1 MPSCLIL
8 RKWVISKEWFIT
20 EMSVYRIPSFFPI
33 PFMIRLE
40 MCSEKKMLKMHSN
53 MALQLYIPDAIF
65 FNFHTLYI
73 SQVVLVGFFPHALW
87 LWLTLCWLVMALS
100 TKSWKMSFQRDAL
113 WGLCLYFHFFL
124 SFFCIFPFFS
134 YWVLGPQLPLG
145 VGVGHCRPSFL
156 SVVSVLDTSLSR
168 TVFSQPLSETH
179 FMCP

>member
-40 MCSEKKMLKMHSN
+40 MCSEKNVKNAFKHGSSTLYTRCYF
-53 MALQLYIPDAIF
+53 LQLPYPLYKSSCPSF
-65 FNFHTLYI
+65 F
-73 SQVVLVGFFPHALW
+73 FFFHALW

-100 TKSWKMSFQRDAL
+100 TKSWKMSFQRNAL
-113 WGLCLYFHFFL
+113 WGLCLYFHFCL

-134 YWVLGPQLPLG
+134 YWVLGSQLLLG
-145 VGVGHCRPSFL
+145 LGVGHCHPSLL

-168 TVFSQPLSETH
+168 TVFS
-179 FMCP
+179 